1 MTLEVRK
8 QGEIE
13 VRRPVRERARAHLVA
28 RRAAAVAV
36 SRRRAWVAWRAI
48 ASVGRQA
55 PGLLAHL
62 LLAWPWRGIGRA
74 VAAWARYLQD
84 YDTAELRRH
93 HAGAH
98 ETKEF
103 KTVSDDRRV
112 ERTARRM
119 ASFTAVVG
127 VAWLPLAWTRPVWC
141 GAATGALTFVWVL
154 KLIPGRK
161 LGEVVAAALTGLG
174 LGLAAWW
181 WAPSIPVPPA
191 WVMALVVVAVLA
203 VLGYVGRPRERP
215 LVTVEYGD
223 AAVPAK
229 PTADMVISALCRLG
243 LPGMTPQKFDEV
255 RTETRVLAPGV
266 ATSQHGYVVEM
277 ELPPGRTAAE
287 VVGEREALAGALR
300 RDLGCVWPAGR
311 EDKHPGWL
319 RLFLSHR
326 PMNSGRQPAWP
337 LGSGKPLDI
346 FEPIELFTDEEMRW
360 VKLTIAGTHTAVG
373 GASGFGKSVW
383 LRQLTCAIALDP
395 RVKLIVIDG
404 KRSGDFEHVRKLAH
418 AFYVGAEPDEAE
430 EQLDA
435 LRALVAECLA
445 RARFL
450 GNLPPEE
457 RSPKVTS
464 ELASKYPQLRPIV
477 LVYDEVQEGT
487 EYGVKGSKPD
497 KAVRDQYAGLLTRL
511 ARIARSAG
519 VFMVLA
525 SQKPDSGVLP
535 SSIMGNCSIRVAF
548 KVSEQVHNDQILGT
562 SARRLGIDATMFGA
576 RDRGMAWLKGGDAA
590 AAQVVRSWS
599 EMVDPTVAIEI
610 ADKAYALRKRL
621 GMLTGQADE
630 VEDAEIVIDLIA
642 DSLSIVDAPEHG
654 GRNVS
659 LQWLAEK
666 LRERHPTTWAKLDQ
680 SALGALLRAKRVV
693 VDSIWCPVEGR
704 SMQGVKREWLI
715 GGDDT

>member
-1 MTLEVRK
+1 MTLQVRP
-8 QGEIE
+8 QSAIE
-13 VRRPVRERARAHLVA
+13 VRPPARERVRAHLA
-28 RRAAAVAV
+28 SRRVAV
-36 SRRRAWVAWRAI
+36 VAVTRSRAWVVWRASTAI
-48 ASVGRQA
+48 ARQA
-55 PGLLAHL
+55 PRLLFS
-62 LLAWPWRGIGRA
+62 LAFVWSWRGVGRLT
-74 VAAWARYLQD
+74 AAWARYLRD
-84 YDTAELRRH
+84 YDTAELRHH
-93 HAGAH
+93 HAGAR

-103 KTVSDDRRV
+103 KTVSDERRV
-112 ERTARRM
+112 ERTARQM
-119 ASFTAVVG
+119 ASFTGAALA
-127 VAWLPLAWTRPVWC
+127 AWPVLAWTGHEVWC
-141 GAATGALTFVWVL
+141 G
-154 KLIPGRK
+154 
-161 LGEVVAAALTGLG
+161 VVAAALVFVWTLKLVPGRELAEVFVAAALGLLTGLG
-174 LGLAAWW
+174 AWW
-181 WAPSIPVPPA
+181 WSPSLPVPPA
-191 WVMALVVVAVLA
+191 WALWLA
-203 VLGYVGRPRERP
+203 GTLGIVGLGWVGRPREKP
-215 LVTVEYGD
+215 LVKVEYGD
-223 AAVPAK
+223 AVLPEK
-229 PTADMVISALCRLG
+229 PTADMVIAALCRIG

-255 RTETRVLAPGV
+255 RAETRVLAPGV

-337 LGSGKPLDI
+337 LAAGKAVDI

-418 AFYVGAEPDEAE
+418 GFYVGAEPDEAA
-430 EQLDA
+430 EQIDA
-435 LRALVAECLA
+435 LGGLVAEALS
-445 RARFL
+445 RAKFL
-450 GNLPPEE
+450 GNLPIEE

-487 EYGVKGSKPD
+487 EYGVKTSKED
-497 KAVRDQYAGLLTRL
+497 KAIRAQYTGLLTRL
-511 ARIARSAG
+511 GRIARSAG
-519 VFMVLA
+519 IFMVLA

-599 EMVDPTVAIEI
+599 EMVDPTVAVEI

-621 GMLTGQADE
+621 GMLTGQADD
-630 VEDAEIVIDLIA
+630 VEDAEVVLDF
-642 DSLSIVDAPEHG
+642 G
-654 GRNVS
+654 GDVRRAMTERGTQTAHLVE
-659 LQWLAEK
+659 LVEW
-666 LRERHPTTWAKLDQ
+666 LREMRPDYERLTVAETGQRARSEGLWVGQVWRNGRTTAGVD
-680 SALGALLRAKRVV
+680 LRKQAA
-693 VDSIWCPVEGR
+693 E
-704 SMQGVKREWLI
+704 
-715 GGDDT
+715 

>member
-1 MTLEVRK
+1 MTLELRK
-8 QGEIE
+8 QGAIE
-13 VRRPVRERARAHLVA
+13 VRPPARERARAYLAGRRVA
-28 RRAAAVAV
+28 TVAV
-36 SRRRAWVAWRAI
+36 SRRWAWTVWQ
-48 ASVGRQA
+48 VLRQL
-55 PGLLAHL
+55 PGTAL
-62 LLAWPWRGIGRA
+62 LLVAYSPRGLGR
-74 VAAWARYLQD
+74 VTTAWARYLQD
-84 YDTAELRRH
+84 HDTADLGGH
-93 HAGAH
+93 HARER
-98 ETKEF
+98 ETKEL
-103 KTVSDDRRV
+103 KTAHEVRSARL
-112 ERTARRM
+112 TARWM
-119 ASFTAVVG
+119 TTGSLVG
-127 VAWLPLAWTRPVWC
+127 VVLALVFAWTWPRGFGVVC
-141 GAATGALTFVWVL
+141 ALLVFVWVV
-154 KLIPGRK
+154 KLIPGRS
-161 LGEVVAAALTGLG
+161 LVEVVFAAALAVGAYFGAPYVAGL
-174 LGLAAWW
+174 
-181 WAPSIPVPPA
+181 IPVPPRWA
-191 WVMALVVVAVLA
+191 FWAAGAAAVGG
-203 VLGYVGRPRERP
+203 LGWVGRPREKP
-215 LVTVEYGD
+215 LVTVDYGD
-223 AAVPAK
+223 AALPEK
-229 PTADMVISALCRLG
+229 PTADMVIAALCRIG
-243 LPGMTPQKFDEV
+243 LTGMTPQRFDDV

-266 ATSQHGYVVEM
+266 ATSPHGYVLEL

-337 LGSGKPLDI
+337 LAAGKPVDI
-346 FEPIELFTDEEMRW
+346 FEPIPLFTDEEMRW
-360 VKLTIAGTHTAVG
+360 VDLTIAGTHTAVG

-395 RVKLIVIDG
+395 RVKLVIIDG

-418 AFYVGAEPDEAE
+418 GFYVGAEPDEAA

-435 LRALVAECLA
+435 LQALVTECLA
-445 RARFL
+445 RAKFL
-450 GNLPPEE
+450 GNLPPDE

-487 EYGVKGSKPD
+487 EYGVKGQKAD
-497 KAVRDQYAGLLTRL
+497 KAIRDQYAGLLTRL

-599 EMVDPTVAIEI
+599 EMVDPTVAVEI
-610 ADKAYALRKRL
+610 ADKAYALRRRL

-630 VEDAEIVIDLIA
+630 VEDAEIVLDLRA
-642 DSLSIVDAPEHG
+642 DVERVMADHMRQTAHLVELAEWLREMRPDYATLTVAELGQRLRGAGVSIGQVWCG
-654 GRNVS
+654 GRNAKGVD
-659 LQWLAEK
+659 
-666 LRERHPTTWAKLDQ
+666 LRK
-680 SALGALLRAKRVV
+680 
-693 VDSIWCPVEGR
+693 
-704 SMQGVKREWLI
+704 QGVDECAQD
-715 GGDDT
+715 G